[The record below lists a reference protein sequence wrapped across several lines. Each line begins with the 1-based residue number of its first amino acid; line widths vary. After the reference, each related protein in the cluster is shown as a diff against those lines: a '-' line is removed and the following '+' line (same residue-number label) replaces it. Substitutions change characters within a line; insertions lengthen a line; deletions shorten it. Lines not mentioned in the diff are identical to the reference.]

1 MVFKRFTLAVCF
13 NRNETADFTRES
25 AWKSVCEAVY
35 PDDAEEA
42 DLYEYSNGSVF
53 GCVLTNMRLGKSRRV
68 SAGLGRNLAVMASVD
83 WLKPFILENELKHSA
98 DLKAV
103 GRIDE
108 KGEFVPAEG
117 EKMKLAFSGPKGKRW
132 INPWKKKRM
141 LLVWPDGERS
151 AQQIARG
158 ILSASEQKRT
168 EKDVV
173 IFTVEQ
179 DFMPDILL
187 FLNDYR
193 RESVRNGEGAVIN
206 AAVCP
211 DGTVILGDVSGR
223 ELKDAADHFSA
234 IGCHRIIAET
244 DSNAGEDTPGVEIAY
259 LSASDHIINL
269 FTTYGFERIAKWCDR
284 AAVIV
289 PDHVPEE
296 AIPFLDRAGLNYK
309 VYQTPQTEAERAA
322 VISELLD
329 K

>member
-1 MVFKRFTLAVCF
+1 MKLKGFTLAVCF
-13 NRNETADFTRES
+13 NRDKIAGFQREQ
-25 AWKSVCEAVY
+25 AWKWISDAVY
-35 PDDAEEA
+35 PDDLEEA
-42 DLYEYSNGSVF
+42 DLCEFSNGPVF

-68 SAGLGRNLAVMASVD
+68 SASLGRNLPVMASVD
-83 WLKPFILENELKHSA
+83 WLKPFLLENGVMHSAELKP
-98 DLKAV
+98 V

-108 KGEFVPAEG
+108 KGGFVPAEG
-117 EKMKLAFSGPKGKRW
+117 EKMRLVFCGPKGKRW

-141 LLVWPDGERS
+141 LLVWPDGEKS
-151 AQQIARG
+151 AEQIARG
-158 ILSASEQKRT
+158 VLSASEQKRT

-179 DFMPDILL
+179 DFLPDILL

-193 RESVRNGEGAVIN
+193 RQSVQNRDGEEID

-211 DGTVILGDVSGR
+211 DGTVILGNVSGR
-223 ELKDAADHFSA
+223 ELKEAADHFSG

-244 DSNAGEDTPGVEIAY
+244 DSKSEEDTSGAEVVY
-259 LSASDHIINL
+259 LPTSDHIKNL

-296 AIPFLDRAGLNYK
+296 AIPFLDAAGLKYK
-309 VYQTPQTEAERAA
+309 VYQTPKTETECAA

-329 K
+329 N

>member
-1 MVFKRFTLAVCF
+1 MKLNGFTLAVCF
-13 NRNETADFTRES
+13 NRDKIAGFQREQ
-25 AWKSVCEAVY
+25 AWKWISDAVY
-35 PDDAEEA
+35 PDDLEEA
-42 DLYEYSNGSVF
+42 NLYEFSNGSVF

-68 SAGLGRNLAVMASVD
+68 SASLGRNLPVMASVD
-83 WLKPFILENELKHSA
+83 WLKPFLLQNGVQHSA
-98 DLKAV
+98 ELNPV
-103 GRIDE
+103 GRIDK

-117 EKMKLAFSGPKGKRW
+117 EKMHLVFRGPKVKRW

-141 LLVWPDGERS
+141 LLVWPDGEKS
-151 AQQIARG
+151 AEQIARG
-158 ILSASEQKRT
+158 VLSASEQKQT

-173 IFTVEQ
+173 IFTVEP
-179 DFMPDILL
+179 DFLPDILL
-187 FLNDYR
+187 YLNDYR
-193 RESVRNGEGAVIN
+193 RQSVRNGDGEEIE

-211 DGTVILGDVSGR
+211 DGTAILGNVSGR
-223 ELKDAADHFSA
+223 ELKDAADHFSG

-244 DSNAGEDTPGVEIAY
+244 DSKAEEDSPGAEIAY
-259 LSASDHIINL
+259 LSTSDHIKNL

-296 AIPFLDRAGLNYK
+296 AIPFLDRAGLSYK